1 MELTWSTVKQS
12 MKSVSEAEI
21 EEMKVIGLLVNKR
34 KELSY
39 TQRDLAE
46 MTGIDQSSIARLES
60 NIVSPRLVTI
70 LRICKVLD
78 VDLISK

>member
-12 MKSVSEAEI
+12 MKSVSYAEI
-21 EEMKVIGLLVNKR
+21 EEMKVIGRLVSKR
-34 KELSY
+34 KELGY

-60 NIVSPRLVTI
+60 NIVSPRLITV
-70 LRICKVLD
+70 LRICKALNLD
-78 VDLISK
+78 LTK

>member
-12 MKSVSEAEI
+12 MKSVSDAEI
-21 EEMKVIGLLVNKR
+21 EEMKVIGRLVSKR
-34 KELSY
+34 KELGY

-60 NIVSPRLVTI
+60 NIVSPRLITV
-70 LRICKVLD
+70 LRICKALD
-78 VDLISK
+78 VDLISQ